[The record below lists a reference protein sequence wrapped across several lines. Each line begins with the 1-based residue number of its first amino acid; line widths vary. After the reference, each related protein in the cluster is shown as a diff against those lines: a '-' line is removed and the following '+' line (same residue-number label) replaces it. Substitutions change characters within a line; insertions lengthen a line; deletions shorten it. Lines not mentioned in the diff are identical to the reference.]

1 MQPAQHANRKLTATV
16 MTILVIAG
24 LVVVADYFKSS
35 GSAQSKIATSQQTSS
50 PMQMATTTTS
60 SSTPTMGMSHS
71 AYKDGT
77 YAATS
82 SYFVPSGQE
91 SIDVTLTVKN
101 GVIVGSTIKNSETD
115 YDSAVYQESFASV
128 YKHYVVGQQLSGLQL
143 SGVAGA
149 SDTTQGFNDALSQ
162 ITSQAQA

>member
-24 LVVVADYFKSS
+24 LVVVADYFKSN
-35 GSAQSKIATSQQTSS
+35 GTAQSKIATSQQTSS

-60 SSTPTMGMSHS
+60 STPAMGMSHS